1 MEEKAR
7 EKLKQIIFGNVDKLM
22 VCKLSMV
29 ISQTT
34 IKDLIKEFL
43 DSEKAEVFLLVINMQ
58 ETSKEIVNHIRI
70 MIEETEA
77 LSKQRMKLFV
87 VLLHF
92 PPAQFFQPCY
102 PSLFLKGWD
111 HCYLDTIAHSS
122 VDGMVDIRDW
132 FWQCCFPQQSSQ
144 LDEDTLIQALDD
156 ILPQA
161 IPVLVSRVFFGSRE
175 NCYFNCTMNGHDRTK
190 ALNQLLKKGQGD
202 VTVGR
207 IFCEKF
213 RAYWKP
219 SVMAEQL
226 EKAALFS
233 RNRESTLNI
242 TESIQ
247 TNFKSLFFD
256 FLVYMISRINENYNL
271 EILFNPDCSDAEQ
284 QLFLEILRL
293 FPTSKLSQIAILSNN
308 IYQPKPPVYT
318 PKFPFFRIIFEIME
332 KVVEQSREDANV
344 QLDILSEITTPPD
357 STPNLSEISHL
368 DIYETLFKAA
378 MTWIAEKME
387 VSSNFSVWPL

>member
-1 MEEKAR
+1 MEEISR
-7 EKLKQIIFGNVDKLM
+7 EKLEKIVFGKVDKLM
-22 VCKLSMV
+22 VCKLSFV

-34 IKDLIKEFL
+34 IQELIKEFL
-43 DSEKAEVFLLVINMQ
+43 NSEKAKVFLLVINMQ

-70 MIEETEA
+70 MIEEAEA
-77 LSKQRMKLFV
+77 LSKQKLKLFV

-92 PPAQFFQPCY
+92 PPAQFFRPCY
-102 PSLFLKGWD
+102 SSLYLKGWD

-122 VDGMVDIRDW
+122 VDGVVDIRDW
-132 FWQCCFPQQSSQ
+132 FWQCCFPQHSSQ
-144 LDEDTLIQALDD
+144 LEEDTLLQALHS

-175 NCYFNCTMNGHDRTK
+175 NCSFNRSMNGHERTK
-190 ALNQLLKKGQGD
+190 VLNRLLEKGQGD

-207 IFCEKF
+207 ILCEKF

-219 SVMAEQL
+219 SEMAEQL
-226 EKAALFS
+226 EKAAIFS

-271 EILFNPDCSDAEQ
+271 DILLNPDCSDAEER
-284 QLFLEILRL
+284 LFLEILRL
-293 FPTSKLSQIAILSNN
+293 FPTSKLHQIALLSNN
-308 IYQPKPPVYT
+308 VYQSKPPEYT
-318 PKFPFFRIIFEIME
+318 PKFPFFRIVFEIME
-332 KVVEQSREDANV
+332 RIVEQSREDANV
-344 QLDILSEITTPPD
+344 QLDILSEITTPLE
-357 STPNLSEISHL
+357 SKPNLSEICPS
-368 DIYETLFKAA
+368 DINDTLFKATT
-378 MTWIAEKME
+378 TWIAEKME
-387 VSSNFSVWPL
+387 VGSSFPLHV